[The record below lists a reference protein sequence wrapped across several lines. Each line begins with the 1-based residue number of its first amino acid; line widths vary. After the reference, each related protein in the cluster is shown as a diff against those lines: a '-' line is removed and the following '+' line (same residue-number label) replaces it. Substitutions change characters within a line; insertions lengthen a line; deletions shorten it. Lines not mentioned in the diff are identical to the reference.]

1 MSDRGISQGLTT
13 VVFVDIERSTELL
26 DRVGDEAGTAS
37 VRNQLDLVRE
47 RVQPYGGREVKSL
60 GDGLMLTFSS
70 PRQAVSFALA
80 SQRALAGSVPRV
92 RFGINTGE
100 VIAAGDDR
108 LGGAV
113 NAASRI
119 ADRAAGGEVLVSDVV
134 RQLVG
139 TVPAMRFLDRGRC
152 RLKGFSERWHL
163 WAAEDSTAEH
173 QPPAT
178 IGRVTELAALEEVV
192 ASTIAGDGRTLVFEG
207 EAGIG
212 KTHLLAAALAH
223 ARRAG
228 MAVLEVSADELVRR
242 PGAVPHALAAAV
254 PAGRPPRARLDE
266 LLGTARADA
275 GTEDLSYAVTEACVE
290 LVEAMTS
297 ARPLLLAAEDL
308 HWADDLSLGVLT
320 AIVRRAGVSRF
331 GVVGTLRP
339 SPRPPALDRLL
350 EVIRDGCGRHVRLD
364 ALDEVDVQAL
374 ASALTGAAP
383 SQELRR
389 RLRATSGNP
398 LFVTELVRS
407 LDDDGLLRIDAGVAD
422 VTPGATPSSLN
433 ETLVRRLSWL
443 PPETNE
449 LLRLASL
456 LGGAFTLR
464 DLAAITGRPVIDVAA
479 WLREASLAGLIVAD
493 GERLVFRHD
502 LIRDAVY
509 AHMLPAERRDLH
521 RAAGQALAR
530 AGAPTQQVAQQMAR
544 GALPGDIDAVRWLER
559 AATETISVSPSSAIL
574 LLDEALSLAPAQWPG
589 RAPLQ
594 ARMIEPLAWCGRFGD
609 AETMANT
616 ILNESPSD
624 EVEFAALRGLS
635 SVHGNRGDTAA
646 AITAL
651 HRAAAARGAPEDE
664 ARRLLCLAAQ
674 LSMVTAAT
682 TVDNARHVADETLAK
697 AVADGDATTQ
707 CVAHQTLGVIALFT
721 GYGIIAREHLTAALA
736 LLGSAR
742 VTAASYLVPDTFQ
755 AIGLLE
761 LDLLDDAREAAE
773 TARQRAEQSGALA
786 LLPMAY
792 GAVAGSLFAAGRW
805 DDALAEIEA
814 GQAVIDDTGNLN
826 FVLYYDALLAKIA
839 IHRGDL
845 PAAQARLTAGVQR
858 LAGGVSRFGADWLFD
873 TQAEFLAASGGLDAA
888 LTVAEAT
895 WVQTAPIRYFYGYRA
910 RGAFLVRGAVAAGR
924 AQLAGE
930 VTAELEEG
938 ARRSPTEGAAGAA
951 LLCRGLVEQDPE
963 MLVEAVARYR
973 KTGLRPERAAC
984 CEDAAGVLV
993 ASGRRDEAVAL
1004 LEEAATIHLE
1014 VDAAADT
1021 ARVDA
1026 ALRELGARRAPRR
1039 AKRPEFG
1046 WESLT
1051 PMETEVSRLVAE
1063 GLSNPEIGA
1072 RLYVSRRTVETHLSH
1087 VFRKL
1092 GLTSRTRLAAELS
1105 RRSSTS

>member
-1 MSDRGISQGLTT
+1 
-13 VVFVDIERSTELL
+13 
-26 DRVGDEAGTAS
+26 
-37 VRNQLDLVRE
+37 
-47 RVQPYGGREVKSL
+47 
-60 GDGLMLTFSS
+60 
-70 PRQAVSFALA
+70 VSFALA
-80 SQRALAGSVPRV
+80 SQRALAGSAPRV

-152 RLKGFSERWHL
+152 RLKGFSDRWHL
-163 WAAEDSTAEH
+163 WAAEDGTAEH

-178 IGRVTELAALEEVV
+178 IGRVTELAALAEVV
-192 ASTIAGDGRTLVFEG
+192 ASTVAGAGGTLVFEG

-228 MAVLEVSADELVRR
+228 MGVVEVTADELVRR
-242 PGAVPHALAAAV
+242 PGAVAHALAESV
-254 PAGRPPRARLDE
+254 PPGQRPRARLDE
-266 LLGTARADA
+266 LLDTARADA
-275 GTEDLSYAVTEACVE
+275 STEDLSYAVTEACVE

-297 ARPLLLAAEDL
+297 AQPLLLAAEDL
-308 HWADDLSLGVLT
+308 HWADHLSLAVVT
-320 AIVRRAGVSRF
+320 ALVRRAGVSRF
-331 GVVGTLRP
+331 SVVGTLRP

-350 EVIRDGCGRHVRLD
+350 EVVRDGCGRHVRLE

-398 LFVTELVRS
+398 LFVTELLRS
-407 LDDDGLLRIDAGVAD
+407 LDDDGLVRIDAGVAD
-422 VTPGATPSSLN
+422 VTPGAAPSSLN

-493 GERLVFRHD
+493 AERLVFRHD

-521 RAAGQALAR
+521 RAAGQALAH

-544 GALPGDIDAVRWLER
+544 GALPGDLDAVTWLER
-559 AATETISVSPSSAIL
+559 AARETVSVSPSSAIL
-574 LLDEALSLAPAQWPG
+574 LLDEALSLAPVPWSG

-609 AETMANT
+609 AETIANAV
-616 ILNESPSD
+616 LNESPTD
-624 EVEFAALRGLS
+624 DVEFAALRGLS
-635 SVHGNRGDTAA
+635 AVHGNRGDTAA

-651 HRAAAARGAPEDE
+651 HRAAAAPGAPEVE
-664 ARRLLCLAAQ
+664 ARRLLCVAAQ
-674 LSMVTAAT
+674 LSMLTGAT
-682 TVDNARHVADETLAK
+682 TLDDARHLADETLAA

-707 CVAHQTLGVIALFT
+707 CVARQALGVIALVT
-721 GYGIIAREHLTAALA
+721 GHGSLAREHLTAAVA
-736 LLGSAR
+736 LVDSGR
-742 VTAASYLVPDTFQ
+742 VTAASYLIPDIFH
-755 AIGLLE
+755 AVGLLE
-761 LDLLDDAREAAE
+761 LDLLDDAREAADR
-773 TARQRAEQSGALA
+773 ARQRAELSGALA
-786 LLPMAY
+786 WLPMAFIV
-792 GAVAGSLFAAGRW
+792 AAGSHFAAGRC

-826 FVLYYDALLAKIA
+826 FVLYYEAVVAKIA

-845 PAAQARLTAGVQR
+845 ATAQARLTAGVER
-858 LAGGVSRFGADWLFD
+858 LAGGNSLFGADWLFG
-873 TQAEFLAASGGLDAA
+873 TQAELLAARGDLDAA

-895 WVQTAPIRYFYGYRA
+895 WAQTAPIRYFYGHRA
-910 RGAFLVRGAVAAGR
+910 RGTFLVRCALAAGR
-924 AQLAGE
+924 DQVAGE

-938 ARRSPTEGAAGAA
+938 ARRSPTDGAAGAA
-951 LLCRGLVEQDPE
+951 LLCRGLVRQDPE
-963 MLVEAVARYR
+963 LLVEAVARYR
-973 KTGLRPERAAC
+973 KTELRPDLAAC
-984 CEDAAGVLV
+984 CEDAAAVL
-993 ASGRRDEAVAL
+993 AAGGRRDEAVAL
-1004 LEEAATIHLE
+1004 LEEAATIHRD
-1014 VDAAADT
+1014 VDAAADA

-1026 ALRELGARRAPRR
+1026 GLRELGVRRARPR
-1039 AKRPEFG
+1039 AKRPTFG

-1051 PMETEVSRLVAE
+1051 PMETEVSRLVAG
-1063 GLSNPEIGA
+1063 GLTNPEIGA

-1092 GLTSRTRLAAELS
+1092 GLTGRTQLAAELS
-1105 RRSSTS
+1105 ERAVRSRLEGGRPR